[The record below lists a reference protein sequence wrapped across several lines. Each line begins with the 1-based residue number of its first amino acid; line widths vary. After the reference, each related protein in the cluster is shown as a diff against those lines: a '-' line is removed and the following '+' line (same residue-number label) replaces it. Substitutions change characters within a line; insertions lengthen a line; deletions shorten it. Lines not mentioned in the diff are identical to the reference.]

1 MDAVVAHS
9 EASMAKGST
18 SFRLASRLFGRRLRE
33 DVWQFYAWC
42 RHCDDEIDGQ
52 DHGGRSV
59 ALDAETRRAR
69 LGALRRETHA
79 AMAGET
85 VTNPAFVA
93 FQRVAL
99 RRRIP
104 EQWPLELLDGFA
116 MDVDGRSYETVEE
129 TLEYCWGVAGV
140 VGVMMAIIMGARQDP
155 EVLRRAQ
162 DLGLAFQLTNICR
175 DVSEDAENGRIYL
188 PAESLRRAGVPA
200 NIAMILDPENR
211 PAVFL
216 AVREQLELA
225 EVYYRSARQGLRAL
239 PFRGALAVAAARE
252 VYREIG
258 RRVLRRGPEALAS
271 RMSAPKGVMAGLVLR
286 GALVAIWSRA
296 ERLWPAPARPALW
309 SRL

>member
-1 MDAVVAHS
+1 MT
-9 EASMAKGST
+9 KGST
-18 SFRLASRLFGRRLRE
+18 SFRLASRLFGRKLRE

-52 DHGGRSV
+52 DHGGRS
-59 ALDAETRRAR
+59 ALMDDQTRRER
-69 LGALRRETHA
+69 LDHLRRTTRA
-79 AMAGET
+79 AMAGEA
-85 VTNPAFVA
+85 VTDPAFVA

-99 RRRIP
+99 RHHMP

-116 MDVDGRSYETVEE
+116 MDVDGRRYETTSE

-140 VGVMMAIIMGARQDP
+140 VGVMMAVIMGAKQDP

-188 PAESLRRAGVPA
+188 PAESLRAAGVPPNTA
-200 NIAMILDPENR
+200 ILLDPQLRAN
-211 PAVFL
+211 VFKVVESHL
-216 AVREQLELA
+216 QLA
-225 EVYYRSARQGLRAL
+225 EAYYRSSREGLRAL
-239 PFRGALAVAAARE
+239 PFRGALAVSAARE

-258 RRVLRRGPEALAS
+258 RRILRRGPEALGA
-271 RMSAPKGVMAGLVLR
+271 RMSVPKAAMGWLVAR
-286 GALVAIWSRA
+286 GALVALWSRL
-296 ERLWPAPARPALW
+296 ERLWPAPPRPALW